1 MVLPYI
7 NMNPPQVYTWLLS
20 RLEAWLSNNGEGR
33 RGKEKGGRGKGEG
46 VFARDFWRVKERPT

>member
-1 MVLPYI
+1 
-7 NMNPPQVYTWLLS
+7 MNPPQVYTWLLS

-33 RGKEKGGRGKGEG
+33 RGKEKGGRGKGDR